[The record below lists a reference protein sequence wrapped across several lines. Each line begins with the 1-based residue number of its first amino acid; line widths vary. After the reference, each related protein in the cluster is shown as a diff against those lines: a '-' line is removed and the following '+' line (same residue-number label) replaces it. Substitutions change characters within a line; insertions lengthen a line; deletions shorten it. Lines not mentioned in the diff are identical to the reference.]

1 MTKTVELLQMVQLI
15 THGSK
20 LYVEEIHHLHYT
32 ERQSGLPQPKV
43 TAKLTSKD
51 SKPTFLILLVLVAT
65 ILQLTP
71 NVALIKKVPSNPQQR
86 LRMVLISQLHRFLLR
101 MNTHKPMLE

>member
-1 MTKTVELLQMVQLI
+1 MTAKNAESLQMVQLT
-15 THGSK
+15 THGPNV
-20 LYVEEIHHLHYT
+20 YVELHYT
-32 ERQSGLPQPKV
+32 ERQSGLLQPKV